1 MAKHGDFIG
10 AGWSFPTSV
19 TPAGT
24 IRLIT
29 GSEEIDA
36 SIRMILST
44 IPGERVMRPEFGC
57 RMWSLIFAPLTA
69 GTLGQIEQYVR
80 EALDRWEPRIDV
92 DRVIAVA
99 DQESAEVKIELDYRM
114 RSTND
119 VRNLVFPF
127 YTIPG
132 EGGVA

>member
-1 MAKHGDFIG
+1 MRHGDFIG
-10 AGWSFPTSV
+10 AGWSFPTSI

-24 IRLIT
+24 VRLIT
-29 GSEEIDA
+29 GTEEIDA

-114 RSTND
+114 RATND

>member
-1 MAKHGDFIG
+1 MKHGDFIG
-10 AGWSFPTSV
+10 AGWSFPTSI

-29 GSEEIDA
+29 GAEEIDA

-114 RSTND
+114 RATND

>member
-1 MAKHGDFIG
+1 MRHGDFIG
-10 AGWSFPTSV
+10 AGWSFPTSI

-24 IRLIT
+24 VRLIT
-29 GSEEIDA
+29 GSEEVDA

-80 EALDRWEPRIDV
+80 EALDRWEPRIDL
-92 DRVIAVA
+92 DRVVAVA
-99 DQESAEVKIELDYRM
+99 DQESAEVKVEIDYRLKA
-114 RSTND
+114 TND

>member
-1 MAKHGDFIG
+1 MRHGDFIG

-80 EALDRWEPRIDV
+80 EALDRWEPRIDL
-92 DRVIAVA
+92 DRVVAVA
-99 DQESAEVKIELDYRM
+99 DQDSAEVKIELDYRL

-132 EGGVA
+132 EGGIA

>member
-1 MAKHGDFIG
+1 MRHGDFIG

-29 GSEEIDA
+29 GSEEVDA

-114 RSTND
+114 RATND

>member
-1 MAKHGDFIG
+1 MRHGDFIG
-10 AGWSFPTSV
+10 AGWSFPTSI

-99 DQESAEVKIELDYRM
+99 DQESAEVKIELDYRL

-132 EGGVA
+132 EGGIS

>member
-1 MAKHGDFIG
+1 MRHGDFIG
-10 AGWSFPTSV
+10 AGWSFPTSI

-29 GSEEIDA
+29 GTEEIDA

-99 DQESAEVKIELDYRM
+99 DQESAEVKIELDYRL

>member
-1 MAKHGDFIG
+1 MRHGDFIG
-10 AGWSFPTSV
+10 AGWSFPTSI

-80 EALDRWEPRIDV
+80 EALERWEPRIDL
-92 DRVIAVA
+92 DRVVAVA
-99 DQESAEVKIELDYRM
+99 DQESAEVKIELDYRL
-114 RSTND
+114 RATND

-127 YTIPG
+127 YSIPG

>member
-1 MAKHGDFIG
+1 MY
-10 AGWSFPTSV
+10 
-19 TPAGT
+19 
-24 IRLIT
+24 RLH
-29 GSEEIDA
+29 A

-114 RSTND
+114 RATND

>member
-1 MAKHGDFIG
+1 MRHGDFIG

-80 EALDRWEPRIDV
+80 EALDRWEPRIDL
-92 DRVIAVA
+92 DRVVAVA
-99 DQESAEVKIELDYRM
+99 DQESAEVKVELDYRVKA
-114 RSTND
+114 TND

>member
-1 MAKHGDFIG
+1 MKHGDFIG

-99 DQESAEVKIELDYRM
+99 DQESAEVKIELDYRI

-119 VRNLVFPF
+119 IRNLVFPF

>member
-1 MAKHGDFIG
+1 MRHGDFIG
-10 AGWSFPTSV
+10 AGWSFPTSI

-29 GSEEIDA
+29 GDDEINA

-57 RMWSLIFAPLTA
+57 RMWSMIFAPLTD

-80 EALDRWEPRIDV
+80 EALDRWEPRIDLE
-92 DRVIAVA
+92 RVIAVA
-99 DQESAEVKIELDYRM
+99 DQDAAEVKIELDYRL

>member
-1 MAKHGDFIG
+1 MRHGDFIG
-10 AGWSFPTSV
+10 AGWSFPTSI

-36 SIRMILST
+36 SIRMIRST

-92 DRVIAVA
+92 DRVLAVA
-99 DQESAEVKIELDYRM
+99 DQESAEVKIELDYRL

>member
-1 MAKHGDFIG
+1 MKHGDFIG

-114 RSTND
+114 RATND

>member
-1 MAKHGDFIG
+1 MRHGDIIG
-10 AGWSFPTSV
+10 AGWSFPTSI

-24 IRLIT
+24 VRLIT
-29 GSEEIDA
+29 GGEEIDA

-80 EALDRWEPRIDV
+80 EALDRWEPRIDI

-99 DQESAEVKIELDYRM
+99 DQESW
-114 RSTND
+114 
-119 VRNLVFPF
+119 
-127 YTIPG
+127 
-132 EGGVA
+132 

>member
-114 RSTND
+114 RATND